1 MTFVGRKLYLDSGI
15 VSAAFMILSCILLRK
30 IDSVVVSG
38 FGAPVGLGRFGEI
51 WALATDA
58 KTETHNTQNR
68 FFRTFCIGLLLPS
81 KVCTRGSSGRAERYV
96 FVVSR

>member
-1 MTFVGRKLYLDSGI
+1 M
-15 VSAAFMILSCILLRK
+15 
-30 IDSVVVSG
+30 DSVVVSG

-68 FFRTFCIGLLLPS
+68 FFGTFCIALLLPS
-81 KVCTRGSSGRAERYV
+81 EVCTQGSSWRAERDL
-96 FVVSR
+96 FVVSS